1 MSRLMQKNF
10 LKDKIKKS
18 RKTWKLAN
26 KIIPGGNMLLSKN
39 PDRFLPNIWPTYYKK
54 AKGCNIW
61 DLDNKKF
68 IDISIMGVGTNILG
82 YANQEIDNKVIS
94 SIKKSNMSTF
104 NSPDEIY
111 LAEKLIEIHPWF
123 QMVRF
128 ARTGGEANSIAIRIA
143 RAASG
148 RDGVAVCGY
157 HGWHDWYL
165 SSNLQNKK
173 NLNSHLIKNLQTDGV
188 PKSLKNTV
196 FPFEY
201 NDLKTLKK
209 IIKSQKI
216 GAIKMEVYR
225 NVEPNDNF
233 LKKVRDIATKN
244 KIVLIFDECTSG
256 FRKTFGG
263 LHKFYNVIPDM
274 AIFGKALGNGY
285 AITAVLGKDEIMK
298 CTQNTFISSTFWTE
312 KIGSVAGLNTLKTM
326 DKLKSW
332 KVIDKIG
339 SNIKKVWLELSK
351 STGVPIKVSGLNSLA
366 QFEILSK
373 KSNAYK
379 TLITQE
385 MLKKNILASNSIYVC
400 INHEDKLLQK
410 YYENLEIIFKLIRK
424 YEDQNSDNF
433 LETDESSMGLPRLN

>member
-1 MSRLMQKNF
+1 MKKKKINKLNSGQK
-10 LKDKIKKS
+10 L
-18 RKTWKLAN
+18 WKFAK
-26 KIIPGGNMLLSKN
+26 KIIPTGNMLLSKN

-209 IIKSQKI
+209 IIKNQKI
-216 GAIKMEVYR
+216 GVIKMEVYR

-339 SNIKKVWLELSK
+339 SNIKKVWLEISK

-379 TLITQE
+379 TLITRE